1 MILSISNIKYSIL
14 ILLVTLFS
22 GIYMGATS
30 VREKTINEKINQ
42 SRIVNNC
49 MEVLTGRKDLC
60 K

>member
-1 MILSISNIKYSIL
+1 
-14 ILLVTLFS
+14 
-22 GIYMGATS
+22 MGATS